1 MAERDS
7 EPSVGIDLGTTH
19 SVIAHLD
26 REGRPATL
34 QNSEG
39 DLTTPSVVF
48 FDRSNVVVGKEAV
61 KGAQYEPELIAQ
73 FAKRDVGRSAYRKP
87 IRGERL
93 PPEVIQA
100 LVLQKLKCDAER
112 KIGPFDRAVITVP
125 AFFNEP
131 RRKSTQDAGR
141 LAGLEVLDIIN
152 EPTAAAIAYGVQQ
165 GFLSETAESKEA
177 EKILV
182 YDLGGGTFDA
192 TLMAI
197 DGFNYDAVAT
207 VGDVHLGGIDW
218 DARIVDHVANHFLE
232 RHDVDPRKDAAVYQC
247 LLQEAEDAKH
257 SLTARNEVSIHFAH
271 EGRRARITLTR
282 DKFESMTIDLLERT
296 RFTVNNLLRD
306 AGLVW
311 GDLTR
316 VILVGGSTRMPMIE
330 RMLRNESGK
339 PVDSSLSP
347 DEAVAHGAAIYAG
360 LLMASGRSERPR
372 LAVRNVNSHD
382 LGVLGIDP
390 RTKRRSRKVLI
401 SRNTALPATGSG
413 RFVTRR
419 EDQSN
424 VRVDVIEG
432 GDDSGNGA
440 TPIGKCVIE
449 DLPAGLPIGT
459 RISVLFAYTDNG
471 RLTVKARLP
480 DVDREA
486 TLSIERASGL
496 SDSLLEQWEERM
508 REGLRLGD
516 PDGEPLALSREALQE
531 PAVAALADEELEVT
545 EFIVDEDEPE
555 PPPIVNPKP
564 PPAPP

>member
-1 MAERDS
+1 MAESRS
-7 EPSVGIDLGTTH
+7 EPVVGIDLGTTH
-19 SVIAHLD
+19 SVIAYLD
-26 REGRPATL
+26 GNGRPTTL
-34 QNSEG
+34 PNREG

-48 FDRSNVVVGKEAV
+48 FDRSTVVVGKEAV
-61 KGAQYEPELIAQ
+61 KGAPYEPELVAQ

-112 KIGPFDRAVITVP
+112 RIGAFDKAVITVP

-141 LAGLEVLDIIN
+141 LAGLDILDIIN

-165 GFLSETAESKEA
+165 GFLDKKAQSRDP

-197 DGFNYDAVAT
+197 DGFNYNALAT

-218 DARIVDHVANHFLE
+218 DARIVDHVAKYFIE
-232 RHDVDPRKDAAVYQC
+232 HDGVDPRKDGGAYQC
-247 LLQEAEDAKH
+247 LLQEAEEAKH
-257 SLTARNEVSIHFAH
+257 SLTARKEVSIHFAH
-271 EGRRARITLTR
+271 EGRRARIPLTR
-282 DKFESMTIDLLERT
+282 DKFESLTVDLLERT

-306 AGLVW
+306 AGLAW
-311 GDLTR
+311 RDLTR

-330 RMLRNESGK
+330 RMLRQESGK

-360 LLMASGRSERPR
+360 LLLTSDESERPK

-382 LGVLGIDP
+382 LGVLGIEP

-401 SRNTALPATGSG
+401 PRNTPLPATGSG

-419 EDQSN
+419 ENQSN
-424 VRVDVIEG
+424 VKVDVIEG
-432 GDDSGNGA
+432 GDASGNGA
-440 TPIGKCVIE
+440 TPIGKCVID
-449 DLPAGLPIGT
+449 DLPPGLPTGA
-459 RISVLFAYTDNG
+459 RINVFFTYADNG
-471 RLTVKARLP
+471 RLTVTARLP
-480 DVDREA
+480 DVDRKA
-486 TLSIERASGL
+486 TLSIERKSGL
-496 SDSLLEQWEERM
+496 SDRLLEQWGKRM
-508 REGLRLGD
+508 REGLRLGERRE
-516 PDGEPLALSREALQE
+516 EPSAPPRDAVEE
-531 PAVAALADEELEVT
+531 PVVASLADEELEVT
-545 EFIVDEDEPE
+545 EFIVDDDEPE
-555 PPPIVNPKP
+555 PPPIVNP
-564 PPAPP
+564 PPAPR

>member
-1 MAERDS
+1 
-7 EPSVGIDLGTTH
+7 
-19 SVIAHLD
+19 LD
-26 REGRPATL
+26 REGRPVTL
-34 QNSEG
+34 ENREG
-39 DLTTPSVVF
+39 DSTTPSAVF
-48 FDRSNVVVGKEAV
+48 FDRSTVVVGKEAV
-61 KGAQYEPELIAQ
+61 KGAQYEPERIAQ
-73 FAKRDVGRSAYRKP
+73 FAKRDVGRSVYRKP
-87 IRGERL
+87 ICGERL

-100 LVLQKLKCDAER
+100 LVLQKLKHDAER
-112 KIGPFDRAVITVP
+112 KIGHFDKAVITVP

-141 LAGLEVLDIIN
+141 LAGLDLLDIIN
-152 EPTAAAIAYGVQQ
+152 EPTAAAIAFGVQE
-165 GFLSETAESKEA
+165 GFLSEKAESKEP
-177 EKILV
+177 ENILV

-197 DGFNYDAVAT
+197 DGFNYNALAT

-218 DARIVDHVANHFLE
+218 DARIVDYVAKHFME
-232 RHDVDPRKDAAVYQC
+232 HHGVDPRKDGAAYQC
-247 LLQEAEDAKH
+247 LLQEASDAKH

-271 EGRRARITLTR
+271 EGHRARIILTR

-306 AGLVW
+306 ARLAW
-311 GDLTR
+311 ADLTR

-330 RMLRNESGK
+330 RMLRKEAAK

-360 LLMASGRSERPR
+360 LLMASDGSKRPR
-372 LAVRNVNSHD
+372 MAVRNVNSHD

-401 SRNTALPATGSG
+401 SRNTPLPATGRG
-413 RFVTRR
+413 RFVTRK

-424 VRVDVIEG
+424 VKVDVIEG
-432 GDDSGNGA
+432 GDASGNGA

-449 DLPAGLPIGT
+449 DLPPGLPTGS
-459 RISVLFAYTDNG
+459 RINVFFRYADNG

-496 SDSLLEQWEERM
+496 SDSLLKQWEKRM
-508 REGLRLGD
+508 RDGLRLGVRSD
-516 PDGEPLALSREALQE
+516 QPLVPSPDAIEEPPIAT
-531 PAVAALADEELEVT
+531 LADDELEVT
-545 EFIVDEDEPE
+545 EFVVDEDEPE
-555 PPPIVNPKP
+555 PPPIVYPKP
-564 PPAPP
+564 PLDPHQPPRSDNVS

>member
-1 MAERDS
+1 MAERIS
-7 EPSVGIDLGTTH
+7 EPIVGIDLGTTH

-26 REGRPATL
+26 PDGRPVTI
-34 QNSEG
+34 QNREG

-48 FDRSNVVVGKEAV
+48 FDRASVVAGKEAV
-61 KGAQYEPELIAQ
+61 KAALHEPELIAQ
-73 FAKRDVGRSAYRKP
+73 FTKRDVGRSAYRKA

-112 KIGPFDRAVITVP
+112 KIGDFDKAVITVP

-141 LAGLEVLDIIN
+141 LAGLAVLDIIN

-165 GFLSETAESKEA
+165 GFLTDKAAAKEP

-192 TLMAI
+192 TLMDI
-197 DGFNYDAVAT
+197 DGFNYNAVAT

-218 DARIVDHVANHFLE
+218 DARIVDYVAKHFVDNHGA
-232 RHDVDPRKDAAVYQC
+232 DPRRDAATYQC
-247 LLQEAEDAKH
+247 LLQEAADAKH
-257 SLTARNEVSIHFAH
+257 SLTARNEVSIHFAY
-271 EGRRARITLTR
+271 EGHRARITLTR
-282 DKFESMTIDLLERT
+282 DRFESLAVDLLERT
-296 RFTVNNLLRD
+296 RFTVSNLLRD
-306 AGLVW
+306 AGLTW
-311 GDLTR
+311 DDLTR

-330 RMLRNESGK
+330 RMLRRESGK
-339 PVDSSLSP
+339 PVDGSLSP

-360 LLMASGRSERPR
+360 LLMASDESERPR

-390 RTKRRSRKVLI
+390 KTKRRSRKVLI
-401 SRNTALPATGSG
+401 PRNTPLPATGSG

-419 EDQSN
+419 ESQSN
-424 VRVDVIEG
+424 VKVDVIEG
-432 GDDSGNGA
+432 GDASGNGA

-449 DLPAGLPIGT
+449 DLPPSLPAGS
-459 RISVLFAYTDNG
+459 RINVFFTYADNG
-471 RLTVKARLP
+471 RLTVRARLP

-496 SDSLLEQWEERM
+496 SDKLLEHWEERM
-508 REGLRLGD
+508 REGLRVGVSADKPPAASQAVLI
-516 PDGEPLALSREALQE
+516 EPV
-531 PAVAALADEELEVT
+531 VASLADEDLEVT
-545 EFIVDEDEPE
+545 DFLVDEDEPE

-564 PPAPP
+564 PPARP